1 MKSPILRSLTIFT
14 VIIVISII
22 SFNFIISCTKEKD
35 SNAKNNHFKI
45 DNSRF
50 AVINGVLHFKDAK
63 SFFEISNQLGTMT
76 EKERDRWE
84 KSIGFV
90 SLRRELN
97 KVFSNLSQCDDQAIE
112 AQILVENSDIIGIKE
127 NEIVPRV
134 ASNAYAAICNRDG
147 IFYVEGIVH
156 KVVDDHIFI
165 SEDGEIASIE
175 KAIAEGKIQE
185 GISKIQYFKDAHV
198 LLKSGECG
206 TNKTAFAQSS
216 DRKCDFEIKTYE
228 YICAGCCGN
237 FYDEARV
244 ELIIKNYKKNIWGNW
259 KGYQTKCYYDNVAF
273 TVIAPIVTGFNGTS
287 SIFYYKAITV
297 NVGYGESDGDW
308 ETYSKWWKVGD
319 QVQNVNIYDP
329 KFDRVKG
336 KASNR
341 GLLDPNNPKWAEINC
356 GIW

>member
-1 MKSPILRSLTIFT
+1 
-14 VIIVISII
+14 
-22 SFNFIISCTKEKD
+22 
-35 SNAKNNHFKI
+35 
-45 DNSRF
+45 
-50 AVINGVLHFKDAK
+50 
-63 SFFEISNQLGTMT
+63 MT

-244 ELIIKNYKKNIWGNW
+244 ELIIKNYKKNI
-259 KGYQTKCYYDNVAF
+259 
-273 TVIAPIVTGFNGTS
+273 
-287 SIFYYKAITV
+287 
-297 NVGYGESDGDW
+297 
-308 ETYSKWWKVGD
+308 
-319 QVQNVNIYDP
+319 
-329 KFDRVKG
+329 
-336 KASNR
+336 
-341 GLLDPNNPKWAEINC
+341 
-356 GIW
+356 